1 MDAGSLSGSKA
12 TGDPG
17 LRAVLCAPRGAE
29 KQYKDAALNFV
40 QPTRATVVFL
50 FAAAPSLGGTR
61 SPVTALRKP

>member
-1 MDAGSLSGSKA
+1 MDAGGLSGSNWKA

-40 QPTRATVVFL
+40 QPTRATVVFS
-50 FAAAPSLGGTR
+50 FTPGGTR
-61 SPVTALRKP
+61 APVTALRKP